1 MRTGLCF
8 IGYHSRVRILLLI
21 LLLAN
26 LLFFAWAKW
35 VAPPPAVE
43 GNALPSSRDPGAV
56 RLLRESQ
63 VSEDSRAVSDPVAAS
78 AAIAG
83 AGCVSAGPYPDQSLA
98 DRAAENLGRLGFA
111 VSLRPAV
118 DDVPVGQWLRVGG
131 LATAEDAAN
140 ALASLQ
146 AAGLSDAVMMTDED
160 GEAVVSLGVFA
171 DAGRLAELE
180 ERVRE
185 AGFSPRSSPRTRK
198 ARVFW
203 LDIDTAAS
211 AGLPALED
219 LGSAELPEGTLGLR
233 SCPTASEAEEPSP
246 QPSPANAGEGAE
258 PSTQPSP
265 QPSPARAGEGAEP
278 SPRPSPSGAGEG
290 AEASSRD
297 GGTPEAPGPG

>member
-1 MRTGLCF
+1 
-8 IGYHSRVRILLLI
+8 VRILLLL

-56 RLLRESQ
+56 RLLREST
-63 VSEDSRAVSDPVAAS
+63 VAEASDTVSDPVATS

-98 DRAAENLGRLGFA
+98 DRAAENLGRLGFE

-118 DDVPVGQWLRVGG
+118 DDVSVGQWLRVSG

-146 AAGLSDAVMMTDED
+146 AAGFSDAVMMADEG
-160 GEAVVSLGVFA
+160 GETVVSLGVFA

-185 AGFSPRSSPRTRK
+185 AGFSPDSSLRTRK

-211 AGLPALED
+211 AGLPTLED
-219 LGSAELPEGTLGLR
+219 LGSADLPEGTLGLR

-246 QPSPANAGEGAE
+246 QPSPARAGEGAE
-258 PSTQPSP
+258 RSP
-265 QPSPARAGEGAEP
+265 QPSPA
-278 SPRPSPSGAGEG
+278 GAGEG
-290 AEASSRD
+290 AEAASRD
-297 GGTPEAPGPG
+297 GSPPEAPGPG

>member
-1 MRTGLCF
+1 MQGPSVRTGLCF
-8 IGYHSRVRILLLI
+8 IGYHSPVRILLLL

-43 GNALPSSRDPGAV
+43 GSALPSSRDPGAV
-56 RLLRESQ
+56 RLLRESA
-63 VSEDSRAVSDPVAAS
+63 VSETSHAVSDPIAS
-78 AAIAG
+78 SAVIAG

-98 DRAAENLGRLGFA
+98 DRAAENLDRLGFE

-131 LATAEDAAN
+131 LATADDAAN

-146 AAGLSDAVMMTDED
+146 AAGFSDAVMMTDEN

-180 ERVRE
+180 EKVRE
-185 AGFSPRSSPRTRK
+185 AGFSPDSSLRTRK

-219 LGSAELPEGTLGLR
+219 LGSADLPEGTLGLR
-233 SCPTASEAEEPSP
+233 PCPTASEAEEPSP
-246 QPSPANAGEGAE
+246 QPSPA
-258 PSTQPSP
+258 
-265 QPSPARAGEGAEP
+265 
-278 SPRPSPSGAGEG
+278 GAGEG

-297 GGTPEAPGPG
+297 GSTPEAPGPG